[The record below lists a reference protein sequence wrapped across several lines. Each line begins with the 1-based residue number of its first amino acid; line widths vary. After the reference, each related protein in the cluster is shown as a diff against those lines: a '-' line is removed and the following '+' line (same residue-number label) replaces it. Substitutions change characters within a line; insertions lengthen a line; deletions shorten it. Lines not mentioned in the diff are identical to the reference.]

1 MKIAISQPTFLP
13 WHGYFG
19 LIDYVDEFVFLEN
32 IQFDKRSWQQRNRL
46 RNKNESYYISIP
58 VSTKGKRYQ
67 NICDVEI
74 FYEKNLASRI
84 LNNIQVNYK
93 NTPYYKNYYY
103 DLSNIFLKENIK
115 LSLLNKELILFFC
128 KILNIKTKIS
138 SDLELNINSKKIEY
152 LRDISIKKN
161 ATTYITTLGSKD
173 YLKDLF
179 FFPSTSIEIKYFT
192 FSDLKYKQIDDNF
205 ISKLS
210 ILDLIFNIGPNSLS
224 YIRKC
229 FKIIN

>member
-19 LIDYVDEFVFLEN
+19 LIDYVDEFVFLEKV
-32 IQFDKRSWQQRNRL
+32 QFEKRSWQQRNRL

-67 NICDVEI
+67 DICNVEI
-74 FYEKNLASRI
+74 FYEKNLVSKI
-84 LNNIQVNYK
+84 LNNIHVNYK
-93 NTPYYKNYYY
+93 NTPYYKNYYH
-103 DLSNIFLKENIK
+103 DLSNIFLKEYIK

-138 SDLELNINSKKIEY
+138 SDLELSINTKKIEY
-152 LRDISIKKN
+152 LKDISLKKN

-179 FFPSTSIEIKYFT
+179 FFPSTSIRIKYFT

-210 ILDLIFNIGPNSLS
+210 ILDLIFNLGPNSLT

>member
-58 VSTKGKRYQ
+58 VSTKGKIYQ
-67 NICDVEI
+67 KICDVEI
-74 FYEKNLASRI
+74 FYEKNLVSRI

-138 SDLELNINSKKIEY
+138 SDLELNINTKKIEY

-179 FFPSTSIEIKYFT
+179 FFPSTSIGIKYFK

-210 ILDLIFNIGPNSLS
+210 ILDLIFNLGPNSLS